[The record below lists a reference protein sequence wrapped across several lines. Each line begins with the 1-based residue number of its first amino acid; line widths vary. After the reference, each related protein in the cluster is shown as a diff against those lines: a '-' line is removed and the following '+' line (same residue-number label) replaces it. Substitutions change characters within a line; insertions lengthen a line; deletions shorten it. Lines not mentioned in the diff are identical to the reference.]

1 MGGNLSWQVITLSSL
16 VAMCKVI
23 VEIWCFSRLKSKIPH
38 YLASICHY
46 FLSLKHMAC
55 HGHTHKISGP
65 RHNILLVCPMKDL
78 PMLATDDY
86 GDYFKKFCHSVQKK
100 VTRRKGSK
108 KLERQLK
115 SFLRYQQTQKP
126 AIAIAKLFTL
136 HKKAINISKLYIIFQ
151 IGHGVWW
158 IANAKKHVKKGK
170 IGIIISISCAS

>member
-1 MGGNLSWQVITLSSL
+1 MSRDFAKTHDQRVMRDFMGGNLSWQVITLSSL

-108 KLERQLK
+108 KAR
-115 SFLRYQQTQKP
+115 T
-126 AIAIAKLFTL
+126 AIEKLFTL
-136 HKKAINISKLYIIFQ
+136 PTNSKTCYCNCKAFYATQ
-151 IGHGVWW
+151 
-158 IANAKKHVKKGK
+158 KGNK
-170 IGIIISISCAS
+170 Y

>member
-1 MGGNLSWQVITLSSL
+1 MTTEITLKNFAIPSKKRWREGK
-16 VAMCKVI
+16 VA
-23 VEIWCFSRLKSKIPH
+23 
-38 YLASICHY
+38 
-46 FLSLKHMAC
+46 
-55 HGHTHKISGP
+55 
-65 RHNILLVCPMKDL
+65 
-78 PMLATDDY
+78 
-86 GDYFKKFCHSVQKK
+86 
-100 VTRRKGSK
+100 K